1 MLVDWTF
8 LTTARHAN
16 LLGRLHVVT
25 RVLFLVG
32 VRTRV
37 DGVGPHIEDGHEPVL
52 PLQAVLAHDSEK
64 LQISE

>member
-1 MLVDWTF
+1 
-8 LTTARHAN
+8 
-16 LLGRLHVVT
+16 
-25 RVLFLVG
+25 